1 MSSTSLNTQN
11 LKNTDFSSQMF
22 ISSNSNLNYNTMY
35 NNSIKHIIPKSQS
48 TIKRCNSKP
57 NFSNSEAK
65 YDLFSSSPNDNQ
77 QIEFLKKS
85 FKTRIVQLISNLQSC
100 VSKLTP
106 YNAADLINEQLFL
119 EKENALALLYE
130 EMSLIKVEYEEN
142 KNEMDRLQKIISVL
156 EIDLNKFDT
165 KLNEMTQKNQMLQ
178 NDNSRLQAENFDY
191 SLQLRAMNNK
201 MNKSLISDN
210 DAINTIAVLKDN
222 YNQMYN
228 ELHEAIIKAKQ
239 EGENHAL
246 VIQKQY
252 QNKTNELEHEL
263 FKLKNALNDNQDT
276 IQTKSIQIN
285 KLFSDNDALIKA
297 NEAYKRIIPSLK
309 NKIELMRY
317 EYTTMINKT
326 KDDINKF
333 KGDVINITEN
343 IINTISNTTSYAT
356 IEGNDRI
363 KQAEEKNAKLAL
375 ENYRLSDQYQKI
387 NDYNKK
393 YIMQITT
400 LTNKLNEN
408 ENDIKSSNITI
419 SKQKIEI
426 NALNDALSN
435 KKLILQ
441 NYKKSAQISYDD
453 IQNSIKEKIKM
464 IKNKYIEEITKLKH
478 DINALLKTND
488 YNDNDINT
496 HKATQLLEY
505 ENTITSLKQNI
516 SGYEKVLINKEKKIK
531 ELQNALSESFYSLTS
546 GMNNIK
552 IAHLLDNEVKQLMH
566 KEKYPTK
573 KYK

>member
-1 MSSTSLNTQN
+1 MSSTSLNTHN

-22 ISSNSNLNYNTMY
+22 ISSNANLNYNTMY

-65 YDLFSSSPNDNQ
+65 YDLFSSSASDNQ

-119 EKENALALLYE
+119 EKENELALLYE

-156 EIDLNKFDT
+156 EIDLNKFDS

-210 DAINTIAVLKDN
+210 DTINTISVLKDN

-263 FKLKNALNDNQDT
+263 FKLKNALNDNKDT

-285 KLFSDNDALIKA
+285 KLFSDNDSLIKS

-309 NKIELMRY
+309 NKIELIRY
-317 EYTTMINKT
+317 EYTTMINQT

-435 KKLILQ
+435 KKLILL

-453 IQNSIKEKIKM
+453 IQNTIKEKIKM
-464 IKNKYIEEITKLKH
+464 IKNKYIEEITKIKH

-488 YNDNDINT
+488 YNHNDINT
-496 HKATQLLEY
+496 HKATQLIEY

-516 SGYEKVLINKEKKIK
+516 SGYEKALINKEKKIK
-531 ELQNALSESFYSLTS
+531 ELQNALSESFYSLSS

-566 KEKYPTK
+566 KEKNPTK